1 MQKENK
7 TNIPRGEY
15 PRPQFVRE
23 NWMSLNGEWD
33 FSFGTDVFDRKII
46 VPYVYQ
52 SSLSGI
58 GLNDI
63 CDVVWYRRGFTLPE
77 EMKGKRILLHFGAVD
92 YLCRVWVNGRHVA
105 DHEGGHISF
114 EVEIT
119 KELSEGEN
127 VITVMAQDRVEDLEM
142 PRGKQ
147 FWKEESE
154 SIFYTRTTG
163 IWQSVWLEA
172 VGEGYLD
179 HVFIT
184 PDLDHMKAEF
194 QYEICGIQKAQLK
207 TQIRFEGCEMASVT
221 VEMEREA
228 GTFSVLLDQQV
239 LKNWSFQEELAWTPE
254 NPRLFDVSFTLLS
267 DGEVLDQVSSYFG
280 MRKVSVENGKFLL
293 NNRPYYQKMLLDQG
307 YWRESLLT
315 APEDEAYVKD
325 IELAKSMGFNG
336 VRKHQKIEDPR
347 FLYHADKMGFLVWG
361 EIAAAYVYSRKY
373 VRRITT
379 EWMDEILRDYNH
391 PCIVAWT
398 PLNESWGVPNIKDN
412 EEQQS
417 HSAAMIYLTKS
428 LDTTRPV
435 ISNDGWE
442 HTCTDLLTIHD
453 YEWRKEVL
461 EERYSSLENIL
472 KLCASGRPLFAN
484 GWEYK
489 GQPILVTEFGGI
501 SYQKDGT
508 EGWGYSNAESDDDFA
523 KRYHDVIAPLLDSPY
538 VQGFCYTELTDVEQE
553 INGLLTYDR
562 EPKISVDTI
571 KAINEGEWKEAD
583 VQGKK

>member
-1 MQKENK
+1 MQSENNK
-7 TNIPRGEY
+7 TIPRGEY
-15 PRPQFVRE
+15 PRPQFVRDS
-23 NWMSLNGEWD
+23 WMCLNGEWD
-33 FSFGTDVFDRKII
+33 FSFETDSFDRKII

-52 SSLSGI
+52 SERSGI
-58 GLNDI
+58 GTNEE
-63 CDVVWYRRGFTLPE
+63 CDVVWYRKNFLLPE
-77 EMKGKRILLHFGAVD
+77 TMKGKRILLHFGAVD
-92 YLCRVWVNGRHVA
+92 YLCRVWVNGQLLML
-105 DHEGGHISF
+105 HEGGHIGF
-114 EVEIT
+114 EMEIT
-119 KELSEGEN
+119 QVLKEGEN
-127 VITVMAQDRVEDLEM
+127 TIIVMAEDNVTDLEM

-147 FWKEESE
+147 FWQKESA

-163 IWQSVWLEA
+163 IWQSVWIEA

-179 HVFIT
+179 HVHIT

-194 QYEICGIQKAQLK
+194 QYEIKGVSKAQLK
-207 TQIRFEGCEMASVT
+207 TRISFEGCEMAALT
-221 VEMEREA
+221 VDTEREA
-228 GTFSVLLDQQV
+228 GSFSVMLDQQ
-239 LKNWSFQEELAWTPE
+239 LLRNWNFQEDLAWTPE
-254 NPRLFDVSFTLLS
+254 NPRLFDVEFTLLL
-267 DGEVLDQVSSYFG
+267 DGKVIDKVTSYFG
-280 MRKVSVENGKFLL
+280 MRKVSVENGRFLL
-293 NNRPYYQKMLLDQG
+293 NNRPYFQKLLLDQG

-315 APEDEAYVKD
+315 APEDEDFVKD

-347 FLYHADKMGFLVWG
+347 FLYHADRLGFLVWG

-373 VRRITT
+373 VQRITR
-379 EWMDEILRDYNH
+379 EWMSEIVRDYNH

-412 EEQQS
+412 VEQQS

-453 YEWRKEVL
+453 YEWQREVL
-461 EERYSSLENIL
+461 EKRYSSLENIL
-472 KLCASGRPLFAN
+472 QFCAAGRPLFAN
-484 GWEYK
+484 GWEYE

-501 SYQKDGT
+501 SYQKGES
-508 EGWGYSNAESDDDFA
+508 EGWGYSNAVSDEDFA
-523 KRYHDVIAPLLDSPY
+523 KRYNDVIAPLLSSPY

-562 EPKISVDTI
+562 EPKISVDI
-571 KAINEGEWKEAD
+571 IREINEGKWQA
-583 VQGKK
+583 

>member
-1 MQKENK
+1 MQTEN
-7 TNIPRGEY
+7 NNRIPRGEY

-23 NWMSLNGEWD
+23 NWMSLNGEWE
-33 FSFGTDVFDRKII
+33 FSFETQSFDKKII

-52 SSLSGI
+52 SVRSGI
-58 GLNDI
+58 GINEE
-63 CDVVWYRRGFTLPE
+63 CDVVWYRRKFNLPE
-77 EMKGKRILLHFGAVD
+77 AMKGKRILLHFGAVD
-92 YLCRVWVNGRHVA
+92 YLCRVWVNGQLLMI
-105 DHEGGHISF
+105 HEGGHIGF
-114 EVEIT
+114 EMEIT
-119 KELSEGEN
+119 QLLKEGEN
-127 VITVMAQDRVEDLEM
+127 TIVVMAEDKVTDLEM

-147 FWKEESE
+147 FWQKESA

-179 HVFIT
+179 HVHIT

-194 QYEICGIQKAQLK
+194 QYEIRGVARAQLK
-207 TQIRFEGCEMASVT
+207 TRISFEGCEMASLT
-221 VEMEREA
+221 VDTEREA
-228 GTFSVLLDQQV
+228 GSFSVMLDQQ
-239 LKNWSFQEELAWTPE
+239 LLRNWNFQEDLAWTPE
-254 NPRLFDVSFTLLS
+254 NPRLFDVEFTLS
-267 DGEVLDQVSSYFG
+267 VNGNVIDEVTSYFG
-280 MRKVSVENGKFLL
+280 MRKVSVENGRFLL
-293 NNRPYYQKMLLDQG
+293 NNRPYFQKLLLDQG

-315 APEDEAYVKD
+315 APEDEDFVKD

-347 FLYHADKMGFLVWG
+347 FLYHADRLGFLVWG

-373 VRRITT
+373 VQRITR
-379 EWMDEILRDYNH
+379 EWMDEIVRDYNH

-412 EEQQS
+412 IEQQS

-453 YEWRKEVL
+453 YEWQREIL
-461 EERYSSLENIL
+461 EKRYSSLENIL
-472 KLCASGRPLFAN
+472 QFCAAGRPLFAN
-484 GWEYK
+484 GWEYE

-501 SYQKDGT
+501 SYQKGES
-508 EGWGYSNAESDDDFA
+508 EGWGYSNAVSDEDFA
-523 KRYHDVIAPLLDSPY
+523 KRYNDVIAPLLASPY

-571 KAINEGEWKEAD
+571 REINEGKWQA
-583 VQGKK
+583 

>member
-1 MQKENK
+1 MQTENDK
-7 TNIPRGEY
+7 RIPRGEY
-15 PRPQFVRE
+15 PRPQFVRDC
-23 NWMSLNGEWD
+23 WMSLNGEWE
-33 FSFGTDVFDRKII
+33 FSFEKDSFDRKIV

-52 SSLSGI
+52 SELSGI
-58 GLNDI
+58 GTNEE
-63 CDVVWYRRGFTLPE
+63 CDVVWYRKSFVLPGQ
-77 EMKGKRILLHFGAVD
+77 MQGKRILLHFGAVD
-92 YLCRVWVNGRHVA
+92 YLCRVWVNGQLVTL
-105 DHEGGHISF
+105 HEGGHIGF
-114 EVEIT
+114 EMEIT
-119 KELSEGEN
+119 QVLKDGEN
-127 VITVMAQDRVEDLEM
+127 TIVVMAEDSVTDLEM

-147 FWKEESE
+147 FWQKESA

-179 HVFIT
+179 HVHIT

-194 QYEICGIQKAQLK
+194 QYEINGVSRAQLK
-207 TQIRFEGCEMASVT
+207 TRISFEGCEMACLT
-221 VEMEREA
+221 VDTERES
-228 GTFSVLLDQQV
+228 GSFSVMLDQQ
-239 LKNWSFQEELAWTPE
+239 LLRNWNFQEDLTWTPE
-254 NPRLFDVSFTLLS
+254 NPRLFDVEFTLS
-267 DGEVLDQVSSYFG
+267 VNGNVVDAVTSYFG
-280 MRKVSVENGKFLL
+280 MRKVSVENGRFLL
-293 NNRPYYQKMLLDQG
+293 NNRPYFQKLLLDQG
-307 YWRESLLT
+307 YWRKSLLT
-315 APEDEAYVKD
+315 APQDEDFVKD
-325 IELAKSMGFNG
+325 IELAKAMGFNG

-347 FLYHADKMGFLVWG
+347 FLYHADRLGFLVWG

-373 VRRITT
+373 VQRITK
-379 EWMDEILRDYNH
+379 EWMSEIVRDYNH

-412 EEQQS
+412 VEQQS

-453 YEWRKEVL
+453 YEWQRDVL
-461 EERYSSLENIL
+461 ERRYSSLENIL
-472 KLCASGRPLFAN
+472 QFTAAGRPLFAN
-484 GWEYK
+484 GWEYV

-501 SYQKDGT
+501 SYQKGDC
-508 EGWGYSNAESDDDFA
+508 EGWGYSNAVSDEDFA
-523 KRYHDVIAPLLDSPY
+523 KRYNDVIAPLLASPY

-571 KAINEGEWKEAD
+571 REINEGKWQA
-583 VQGKK
+583 

>member
-1 MQKENK
+1 MQTENNIK
-7 TNIPRGEY
+7 IPRGEY

-23 NWMSLNGEWD
+23 SWMSLNGEWD
-33 FSFGTDVFDRKII
+33 FSFGTNTFDRKII

-52 SSLSGI
+52 SSRSGI
-58 GLNDI
+58 GLNDV
-63 CDVVWYRRGFTLPE
+63 CDVVWYRKRFELPE

-92 YLCRVWVNGRHVA
+92 YFCQVWVNDHHLMT
-105 DHEGGHISF
+105 HEGGHISF
-114 EVEIT
+114 EMEIT
-119 KELSEGEN
+119 NAALEGEN
-127 VITVMAQDRVEDLEM
+127 VITVMVQDRVEDLEM

-147 FWKEESE
+147 FWREESE
-154 SIFYTRTTG
+154 GIFYTRTTG

-172 VGEGYLD
+172 VNEGYLD

-184 PDLDHMKAEF
+184 PDLDHMMAEF
-194 QYEICGIQKAQLK
+194 QYEIRGVRQAQLK
-207 TQIRFEGCEMASVT
+207 TQISFEGCEMASLT
-221 VEMEREA
+221 VETEREE
-228 GTFSVLLDQQV
+228 GSFSVLLDQQI
-239 LKNWSFQEELAWTPE
+239 LKNWNFQEELAWTPE
-254 NPRLFDVSFTLLS
+254 NPRLFDVTFTLLV
-267 DGEVLDQVSSYFG
+267 DGKEIDKAVSYFG
-280 MRKVSVENGKFLL
+280 MRKISVENGRFLL
-293 NNRPYYQKMLLDQG
+293 NNRPYFQKLLLDQG

-315 APEDEAYVKD
+315 APEDRDFVKD

-379 EWMDEILRDYNH
+379 EWIDEILRDYNH
-391 PCIVAWT
+391 PCIVVWT

-412 EEQQS
+412 LEQQS

-453 YEWRKEVL
+453 YEWRREVL
-461 EERYSSLENIL
+461 EERYSNLENIL
-472 KLCASGRPLFAN
+472 KLCTGGRPLFAN

-489 GQPILVTEFGGI
+489 GQPILITEFGGI
-501 SYQKDGT
+501 SYKKDET
-508 EGWGYSNAESDDDFA
+508 EGWGYSNAVSDEDFA
-523 KRYHDVIAPLLDSPY
+523 KRYNNVIAPLLNSPY

-562 EPKISVDTI
+562 EPKVSVETI
-571 KAINEGEWKEAD
+571 REINEGRWSD
-583 VQGKK
+583 N

>member
-1 MQKENK
+1 MQTESNIK
-7 TNIPRGEY
+7 IPRGEY

-23 NWMSLNGEWD
+23 SWMSLNGEWD
-33 FSFGTDVFDRKII
+33 FSFGTDDFDRKII

-52 SSLSGI
+52 SSRSGI
-58 GLNDI
+58 GLNDV
-63 CDVVWYRRGFTLPE
+63 CDVVWYRKRFELPR

-92 YLCRVWVNGRHVA
+92 YLCQVWVNGQHQIT
-105 DHEGGHISF
+105 HEGGHISF
-114 EVEIT
+114 EMEIT
-119 KELSEGEN
+119 KALLEEEN
-127 VITVMAQDRVEDLEM
+127 VITVMVQDRVEDLEM

-154 SIFYTRTTG
+154 GIFYTRTTG

-172 VGEGYLD
+172 VNEGYLD

-184 PDLDHMKAEF
+184 PDLDHMRAEF
-194 QYEICGIQKAQLK
+194 QYEIRGVRHAQLK
-207 TQIRFEGCEMASVT
+207 TQISFEGCEMASLT
-221 VEMEREA
+221 VEAEREE
-228 GTFSVLLDQQV
+228 GSFSVLLDQQI
-239 LKNWSFQEELAWTPE
+239 LKNWNFQEELAWTPE
-254 NPRLFDVSFTLLS
+254 NPRLFDVTFTLLLN
-267 DGEVLDQVSSYFG
+267 GEEIDKAVSYFG
-280 MRKVSVENGKFLL
+280 MRKISVENGRFLL
-293 NNRPYYQKMLLDQG
+293 NNRPYFQKLLLDQG

-315 APEDEAYVKD
+315 APEDEDFVKD

-379 EWMDEILRDYNH
+379 EWIDEILRDYNH
-391 PCIVAWT
+391 PCIVVWT

-412 EEQQS
+412 QEQQS
-417 HSAAMIYLTKS
+417 HSAAMMYLTKS

-453 YEWRKEVL
+453 YEWRREVL
-461 EERYSSLENIL
+461 EDRYSNLENIL
-472 KLCASGRPLFAN
+472 KLCTGGRPLFAN

-489 GQPILVTEFGGI
+489 GQPILITEFGGI
-501 SYQKDGT
+501 SYKKDET
-508 EGWGYSNAESDDDFA
+508 EGWGYSNAVSDEDFVR
-523 KRYHDVIAPLLDSPY
+523 RYNNVIAPLLTSPY
-538 VQGFCYTELTDVEQE
+538 VQGFCYTELTDVEHE

-562 EPKISVDTI
+562 EPKVSVNI
-571 KAINEGEWKEAD
+571 IREINEGKWSDNEK
-583 VQGKK
+583 